1 MGHRSQNAVLAAFG
15 ALLLAAG
22 LATSPR
28 AAPAAPAIAAPPPGA
43 LPRGDP
49 RGAALAEF
57 LEWAHPAGGGCA
69 PVEGI
74 EVVARW
80 PGGLRAAYVV
90 PCAGERRRLEAI
102 LETREGQS
110 VWQVAAGFE
119 TDSATMAAAIA
130 ARDLAIP
137 DGSATGD
144 ATRGGAESR
153 GGTPRLVEPPP
164 GNVAAGGDGASPLRA
179 LVAPAPRRRVKPE
192 LPEEAGRA
200 RLIGEARVDLLA
212 DVSPGGV
219 AERARTLRGPDPDL
233 GMRQAAL
240 AAVRGWTFSPGLLG
254 SKAVRYFTPLTIVFE
269 GLPPESRLWT
279 HRALFDLEALV
290 YPGGEAAETAGRRLR
305 RGESIDLVAPEL
317 ALDSEWGL
325 VAAADLPA
333 PLRLALHE
341 AMVGAWVGPVAAPGG
356 HYLARKRGEV
366 YYGILPSVSGGEQHY
381 RVEHRQGVPDSD
393 ELRRA
398 IDADILD
405 VSAARL
411 RRDYMNEAARLM
423 GIRQTR
429 TVVGQLVIHT
439 DGLDEGE
446 VAVLGQVVNAAFRAH
461 QDFWAGLT
469 TLRLFR
475 EQVMVYAFAHRADH
489 LKVQQVWGRDRGPLP
504 PPNLLGEYIPESR
517 ILAFPCDET
526 AGHLPIP
533 VAIHESIHMLDYER
547 VYTPGARPSRW
558 FEEGLA
564 NYFGFSQ
571 VTSGLRIDPGDI
583 RRSGTIVIGKV
594 NVQFDPRAE
603 LREHLRLSR
612 AFGPVPLKDLIAA
625 GGGDPFWAGAH
636 SARAYGASWTLVHF
650 LIHGD
655 RGKHTDAFRRY
666 AAREASGEG
675 GPEVFRELLG
685 PDLGALESAWHAYE
699 ENL

>member
-1 MGHRSQNAVLAAFG
+1 MVHRSQQAAVAALGAVLVAA
-15 ALLLAAG
+15 ALEVAPR
-22 LATSPR
+22 TS
-28 AAPAAPAIAAPPPGA
+28 AAAPPASPAPLAPGA
-43 LPRGDP
+43 DP
-49 RGAALAEF
+49 RDAALAEF
-57 LEWAHPAGGGCA
+57 LEWAHPPEGGCA

-74 EVVARW
+74 KVVARW

-102 LETREGQS
+102 LETREAPS

-119 TDSATMAAAIA
+119 ADADAIAAAIA

-137 DGSATGD
+137 
-144 ATRGGAESR
+144 GA
-153 GGTPRLVEPPP
+153 PRPAGAAPGAVEPPP
-164 GNVAAGGDGASPLRA
+164 GNEAEPGAGGKEASPLRA
-179 LVAPAPRRRVKPE
+179 LIAPAPRQRAKPD

-200 RLIGEARVDLLA
+200 RLIGEARVDLLV
-212 DVSPGGV
+212 DVSARGLPG
-219 AERARTLRGPDPDL
+219 RARTLRGPDPDL
-233 GMRQAAL
+233 GMRQAAVT
-240 AAVRGWTFSPGLLG
+240 AVRAWVFTPGLLG
-254 SKAVRYFTPLTIVFE
+254 GRAVRYFTPVTIAFE

-279 HRALFDLEALV
+279 HRALFDLQALV
-290 YPGGEAAETAGRRLR
+290 YPTAEAAESAGRRLR
-305 RGESIDLVAPEL
+305 NGESIDLVAPEL
-317 ALDSEWGL
+317 ALDSDWGL
-325 VAAADLPA
+325 VSAADLPA
-333 PLRLALHE
+333 PLRKALHE
-341 AMVGAWVGPVAAPGG
+341 SMVGAWVGPIAAPDGR
-356 HYLARKRGEV
+356 YLARKRGEV
-366 YYGILPSVSGGEQHY
+366 YYAILPPAAGGGERQY

-398 IDADILD
+398 IGADILED
-405 VSAARL
+405 AAARL

-429 TVVGQLVIHT
+429 TTVGQLVIRT
-439 DGLDEGE
+439 DGLADDE

-475 EQVMVYAFAHRADH
+475 DQVAVYAFAHRADH
-489 LKVQQVWGRDRGPLP
+489 QRVQQVWARERGALP
-504 PPNLLGEYIPESR
+504 APNLMGEYIPESR
-517 ILAFPCDET
+517 ILAFPCDQA

-533 VAIHESIHMLDYER
+533 VAVHESIHMLDYER
-547 VYTPGARPSRW
+547 VYGPGVTPSRW

-571 VTSGLRIDPGDI
+571 ITSGLRIDPGDI
-583 RRSGTIVIGKV
+583 RRSGTIVVGKV
-594 NVQFDPRAE
+594 NVQFDPRTE

-612 AFGPVPLKDLIAA
+612 DLGPVPLQDLIAA
-625 GGGDPFWAGAH
+625 RGDDPFWAGAH

-655 RGKHTDAFRRY
+655 RGKHDEAFRRY

-675 GPEVFRELLG
+675 GPDAFRELLG

-699 ENL
+699 ETM